1 MTLWSDNAL
10 ADEFSVSPRGVSQP
24 GPIGLYLETP
34 RCFPFPAWPDQRS
47 ITMFKAEITVTLRPS
62 ILDPQGKAA
71 QHALGELG
79 FDSVRQVR
87 IGKVIALD
95 IEADTAAEAERIAK
109 DAADKL
115 LANPVMEDFDVVIHE
130 RTSA

>member
-1 MTLWSDNAL
+1 
-10 ADEFSVSPRGVSQP
+10 
-24 GPIGLYLETP
+24 
-34 RCFPFPAWPDQRS
+34 
-47 ITMFKAEITVTLRPS
+47 MFKAEITVTLRPS
-62 ILDPQGKAA
+62 ILDPKGKAA

-109 DAADKL
+109 DAAEKL
-115 LANPVMEDFDVVIHE
+115 LANPVMEDFDVTIHE
-130 RTSA
+130 HASA